1 MADKNEHREEAGRKV
16 EAATTGAREAKD
28 SPDVAGADNSARAPR
43 RAPRAAAPDDDKYS
57 VDSWGQ
63 FARQAFGVPAYVL
76 KAVAAD
82 DDRTE
87 YSKSELEELVKNFLG
102 RPAE

>member
-43 RAPRAAAPDDDKYS
+43 RAPRAAAPDDEKYTVGAWAGFS
-57 VDSWGQ
+57 
-63 FARQAFGVPAYVL
+63 RQAFGVPAYVL
-76 KAVAAD
+76 KAVATGD
-82 DDRTE
+82 GETE
-87 YSKSELEELVKNFLG
+87 YTKSELEELVKNFLS